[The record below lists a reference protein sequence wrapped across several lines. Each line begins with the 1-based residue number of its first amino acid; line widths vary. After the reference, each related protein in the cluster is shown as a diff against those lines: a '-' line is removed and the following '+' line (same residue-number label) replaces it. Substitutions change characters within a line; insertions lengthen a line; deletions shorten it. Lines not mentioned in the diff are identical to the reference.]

1 MQTLLSLRL
10 LCVWANPNLIFPK
23 LNPVKDVLTLSNS
36 GESIKSLANPLIF
49 FHFDE
54 KPEGFEKKSKTLKAA
69 SGKRKKSFL
78 SPKVPFVFIPFI
90 NPLQSTG
97 YFSG

>member
-49 FHFDE
+49 FFHFDE

-69 SGKRKKSFL
+69 SGKRKK
-78 SPKVPFVFIPFI
+78 K
-90 NPLQSTG
+90 
-97 YFSG
+97 FSKS